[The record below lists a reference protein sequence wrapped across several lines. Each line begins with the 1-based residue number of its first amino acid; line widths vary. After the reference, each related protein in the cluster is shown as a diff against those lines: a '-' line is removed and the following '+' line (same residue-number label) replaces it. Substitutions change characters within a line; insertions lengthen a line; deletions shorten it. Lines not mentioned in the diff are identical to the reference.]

1 MKKNSKRTAKE
12 ERSEMEQLKQEGEG
26 TAEEAGVK

>member
-12 ERSEMEQLKQEGEG
+12 SSEMEQLKQEGKG
-26 TAEEAGVK
+26 TDEEAGVK